1 MVFTLNA
8 TMCLAILHGAM
19 HRCMC
24 SVLSTS
30 AQEGTS
36 GTAILNISVFLPLFA
51 VCMQDGL
58 DTVPLSW
65 RNATRGL
72 SGAESLLGDLLDRAD
87 AARTA
92 LEKGRGL

>member
-1 MVFTLNA
+1 
-8 TMCLAILHGAM
+8 
-19 HRCMC
+19 
-24 SVLSTS
+24 
-30 AQEGTS
+30 
-36 GTAILNISVFLPLFA
+36 
-51 VCMQDGL
+51 MQDGL